1 MLVKREKVNKKQH
14 LITDYMYNDDNV
26 GIDLELLNEEKSN
39 KVYSIPSVLISD
51 ESQSFN
57 FSENEISLSANLKYE
72 SEKIQA
78 IVNVTSPD
86 DYYTVKKEIAD
97 NDFAQDIIDTCL
109 ENKKN
114 IKSLPCYELAV
125 QEVIDNIKEE
135 ALSNNYLIR
144 ENVMNYKCYIYS
156 ENMELLGVANRL
168 LSSSSKEDYFIIG
181 EYIGKSLEKLAVD
194 RAKIIIDICINDEI
208 TLQLTNACLI
218 TATDTSVA
226 YAEIDSSF
234 AKIKRIDATYESIK
248 LNIPKNIALPNYNVN
263 HNPLAYLNHFTSM
276 NGHSEII
283 NFYKIN
289 KPNMVP
295 KININKYL
303 IG

>member
-57 FSENEISLSANLKYE
+57 FAENEISLSANLKYE

-114 IKSLPCYELAV
+114 IKNLPCYELAV

-144 ENVMNYKCYIYS
+144 ENEMKYKCYIYS
-156 ENMELLGVANRL
+156 DNMELLGVASRL
-168 LSSSSKEDYFIIG
+168 LYKSQGFFIIG
-181 EYIGKSLEKLAVD
+181 EYIGKTLEKIAGSND
-194 RAKIIIDICINDEI
+194 KIIIHMCVGDNLV
-208 TLQLTNACLI
+208 LQLMNVRVEGCTSTNVSYVMI
-218 TATDTSVA
+218 NTANT
-226 YAEIDSSF
+226 
-234 AKIKRIDATYESIK
+234 KIKQIEETYMSTTMTMS
-248 LNIPKNIALPNYNVN
+248 NNIALPNYHPSNQI
-263 HNPLAYLNHFTSM
+263 LDYSEKFTSM
-276 NGHSEII
+276 NTRTEIL
-283 NFYKIN
+283 NFYKMN
-289 KPNMVP
+289 KPNMTP
-295 KININKYL
+295 TINVNKYL

>member
-57 FSENEISLSANLKYE
+57 FAENEISLSANLKYE

-78 IVNVTSPD
+78 VVNVTSPD

-114 IKSLPCYELAV
+114 IKNLPCYELAV

-144 ENVMNYKCYIYS
+144 ENEMKYKCYIYS
-156 ENMELLGVANRL
+156 DNMELLGVANRL
-168 LSSSSKEDYFIIG
+168 LYKSQGFFIIG
-181 EYIGKSLEKLAVD
+181 EYIGKTLEKIANSND
-194 RAKIIIDICINDEI
+194 KIIIHMCVGDNLV
-208 TLQLTNACLI
+208 LQLINVRVEGCTSTNVSYVMI
-218 TATDTSVA
+218 NTANT
-226 YAEIDSSF
+226 
-234 AKIKRIDATYESIK
+234 KIKQIEETYMSTTMTMS
-248 LNIPKNIALPNYNVN
+248 NNIALPNY
-263 HNPLAYLNHFTSM
+263 HPSSQILDYSDKFTSM
-276 NGHSEII
+276 NTRTEIL
-283 NFYKIN
+283 NFYKMN
-289 KPNMVP
+289 KPNMTP
-295 KININKYL
+295 TINVNKYL

>member
-57 FSENEISLSANLKYE
+57 FAENEISLSANLKYE

-78 IVNVTSPD
+78 IVNVTSPN

-114 IKSLPCYELAV
+114 IKNLPCYELAV

-144 ENVMNYKCYIYS
+144 ENEMKYKCYIYS
-156 ENMELLGVANRL
+156 DNMELLGVASRL
-168 LSSSSKEDYFIIG
+168 LYKSQGFFIIG
-181 EYIGKSLEKLAVD
+181 EYIGKTLEKIAGSND
-194 RAKIIIDICINDEI
+194 KIIIHMCVGDNLV
-208 TLQLTNACLI
+208 LQLMNVRVEGCTSTNVSYVMI
-218 TATDTSVA
+218 NTANT
-226 YAEIDSSF
+226 
-234 AKIKRIDATYESIK
+234 KIKQIEETYMSTTMIMS
-248 LNIPKNIALPNYNVN
+248 NSIALPNYHPSNQI
-263 HNPLAYLNHFTSM
+263 LDYSEKFTSM
-276 NGHSEII
+276 NTRTEIL
-283 NFYKIN
+283 NFYKMN
-289 KPNMVP
+289 KPNMTP
-295 KININKYL
+295 TINVNKYL

>member
-57 FSENEISLSANLKYE
+57 FAENEISLSANLKYE

-114 IKSLPCYELAV
+114 IKNLPCYELAV

-144 ENVMNYKCYIYS
+144 ENEMKYKCYIYS
-156 ENMELLGVANRL
+156 DNMELLGVASRL
-168 LSSSSKEDYFIIG
+168 LYKSQGFFIIG
-181 EYIGKSLEKLAVD
+181 EYIGKTLEKIAGSND
-194 RAKIIIDICINDEI
+194 KIIIHMCVGDNLV
-208 TLQLTNACLI
+208 LQLMNVRVEGCTSTNVSYVMI
-218 TATDTSVA
+218 NTANT
-226 YAEIDSSF
+226 
-234 AKIKRIDATYESIK
+234 KIKQIEETYMSTTMTMS
-248 LNIPKNIALPNYNVN
+248 NNIALPNYHPSNQI
-263 HNPLAYLNHFTSM
+263 LDYSDKFISM
-276 NGHSEII
+276 NTRTEIL
-283 NFYKIN
+283 NFYKMN
-289 KPNMVP
+289 KPNMTP
-295 KININKYL
+295 TINVNKYL

>member
-51 ESQSFN
+51 ESQNFN
-57 FSENEISLSANLKYE
+57 FTENEISLSANLKYE

-78 IVNVTSPD
+78 VVNVTSPD
-86 DYYTVKKEIAD
+86 NYYTVKKEIAD

-114 IKSLPCYELAV
+114 IKNLPCYESAI

-144 ENVMNYKCYIYS
+144 ENEMKYKCYIYS
-156 ENMELLGVANRL
+156 DNMELLGVANRL
-168 LSSSSKEDYFIIG
+168 LYRSQGFFIIG
-181 EYIGKSLEKLAVD
+181 EYIGKTLEKIASSND
-194 RAKIIIDICINDEI
+194 KIIIHMCVGDNLV
-208 TLQLTNACLI
+208 LQLMNVRVEGCTSSNVSYVMI
-218 TATDTSVA
+218 NTAN
-226 YAEIDSSF
+226 
-234 AKIKRIDATYESIK
+234 AKIKQIEETYMSTTMTMS
-248 LNIPKNIALPNYNVN
+248 NSIALPNYHPSNQI
-263 HNPLAYLNHFTSM
+263 LDYSDKFISM
-276 NGHSEII
+276 NTRTEIL
-283 NFYKIN
+283 NFYKMN
-289 KPNMVP
+289 KPNMTP
-295 KININKYL
+295 TINVNRYL

>member
-57 FSENEISLSANLKYE
+57 FAENEISLSANLKYE

-114 IKSLPCYELAV
+114 IKNLPCYELAV

-144 ENVMNYKCYIYS
+144 ENEMKYKCYIYS
-156 ENMELLGVANRL
+156 DNMELLGVASRL
-168 LSSSSKEDYFIIG
+168 LYKSQGFFIIG
-181 EYIGKSLEKLAVD
+181 E
-194 RAKIIIDICINDEI
+194 
-208 TLQLTNACLI
+208 
-218 TATDTSVA
+218 
-226 YAEIDSSF
+226 
-234 AKIKRIDATYESIK
+234 
-248 LNIPKNIALPNYNVN
+248 
-263 HNPLAYLNHFTSM
+263 
-276 NGHSEII
+276 
-283 NFYKIN
+283 
-289 KPNMVP
+289 
-295 KININKYL
+295 
-303 IG
+303 

>member
-39 KVYSIPSVLISD
+39 KIYSIPSVLISD

-57 FSENEISLSANLKYE
+57 FAENEISLSANLKYE

-86 DYYTVKKEIAD
+86 NYYTIKKEIAD
-97 NDFAQDIIDTCL
+97 NDFAQDMIDTCL
-109 ENKKN
+109 KNKKN
-114 IKSLPCYELAV
+114 IKNLPCYELAV

-144 ENVMNYKCYIYS
+144 ENEMKYKCYIYS
-156 ENMELLGVANRL
+156 DNMELLGVASRL
-168 LSSSSKEDYFIIG
+168 LYKSQGFFIIG
-181 EYIGKSLEKLAVD
+181 EYIGKTLEKIASSND
-194 RAKIIIDICINDEI
+194 KIIIHMCVGDNLV
-208 TLQLTNACLI
+208 LQLINVRVEGCTSTNVSYVMI
-218 TATDTSVA
+218 NTANT
-226 YAEIDSSF
+226 
-234 AKIKRIDATYESIK
+234 KIKQIEETYMSTTMIMS
-248 LNIPKNIALPNYNVN
+248 NSIALPNYHPSNQI
-263 HNPLAYLNHFTSM
+263 LDYSEKFTSM
-276 NGHSEII
+276 NTRTEIL
-283 NFYKIN
+283 NFYKMN
-289 KPNMVP
+289 KPNMTP
-295 KININKYL
+295 TINVNKYL

>member
-39 KVYSIPSVLISD
+39 KIYNIPSVLISD
-51 ESQSFN
+51 ESQNFN
-57 FSENEISLSANLKYE
+57 FAENEISLSANLKYE

-78 IVNVTSPD
+78 IVNVTSPN

-114 IKSLPCYELAV
+114 IKNLPCYELAV

-144 ENVMNYKCYIYS
+144 ENEMKYKCYIYS
-156 ENMELLGVANRL
+156 DNMELLGVASRL
-168 LSSSSKEDYFIIG
+168 LYKSQGFFIIG
-181 EYIGKSLEKLAVD
+181 EYIGKSLEKITNSND
-194 RAKIIIDICINDEI
+194 KIIIHMCVGDNLV
-208 TLQLTNACLI
+208 LQLINVRVEGCTSTNVSYVMI
-218 TATDTSVA
+218 NTANT
-226 YAEIDSSF
+226 
-234 AKIKRIDATYESIK
+234 KIKQIEETYMSTTMIMS
-248 LNIPKNIALPNYNVN
+248 NSIALPNYHPSNQI
-263 HNPLAYLNHFTSM
+263 LDYSEKFTSM
-276 NGHSEII
+276 NTRTEIL
-283 NFYKIN
+283 NFYKMN
-289 KPNMVP
+289 KPNMTP
-295 KININKYL
+295 TINVNKYL